1 MRARRNRRRPFG
13 AALAAAVIVAAAMPA
28 AARAPGALSAAT
40 QPAAAAA
47 EPARAGSVDSTG
59 SAAATEAT
67 ATPVTARPKSTA
79 GPDAAGAGAVQ
90 AAGPRSEL
98 VRSPQAV
105 PADDRL
111 KVFLAG
117 SIDMGGSADWQ
128 AQVARELAGEG
139 VVLLNPRRE
148 DWNPAWKPVAEEP
161 EFRRQVEWELAALQ
175 RADVIAM
182 YLAPGSQAPVSL
194 LELGLHAGSG
204 KVLLACP
211 DGFWRKGNVDI
222 VAERY
227 GIPRYD
233 SLPAL
238 VQAVRARLAELRRA
252 RTR

>member
-1 MRARRNRRRPFG
+1 MRTRGVRTRSVAL
-13 AALAAAVIVAAAMPA
+13 ALAAVVTAAPAMAAQQAPTADAAQSNPAVSNTAAPNA
-28 AARAPGALSAAT
+28 AIS
-40 QPAAAAA
+40 
-47 EPARAGSVDSTG
+47 G
-59 SAAATEAT
+59 SAQPST
-67 ATPVTARPKSTA
+67 VARS
-79 GPDAAGAGAVQ
+79 Q
-90 AAGPRSEL
+90 L
-98 VRSPQAV
+98 VRSPAPV

-117 SIDMGGSADWQ
+117 SIDMGGTQDWQ
-128 AQVARELAGEG
+128 AQFARELADEG

-161 EFRRQVEWELAALQ
+161 EFRRQVEWELTALQ

-222 VAERY
+222 VAQRY

-238 VQAVRARLAELRRA
+238 AQAVRERLAELRRA
-252 RTR
+252 RAR

>member
-1 MRARRNRRRPFG
+1 MRTPGVRTL
-13 AALAAAVIVAAAMPA
+13 ALMLATVAAA
-28 AARAPGALSAAT
+28 APT
-40 QPAAAAA
+40 MAAAAQSQTTTGA
-47 EPARAGSVDSTG
+47 TG
-59 SAAATEAT
+59 SPSDPSASNPSASNPVTNGSAQPAGAAAA
-67 ATPVTARPKSTA
+67 
-79 GPDAAGAGAVQ
+79 
-90 AAGPRSEL
+90 RSEL
-98 VRSPQAV
+98 VRSPAPV

-117 SIDMGGSADWQ
+117 SIDMGGTQDWQ
-128 AQVARELAGEG
+128 AQLARELADEG

-161 EFRRQVEWELAALQ
+161 EFRRQVEWELTALQ

-222 VAERY
+222 VAQRY

-238 VQAVRARLAELRRA
+238 AQAVRERLAELRRA
-252 RTR
+252 RAR

>member
-1 MRARRNRRRPFG
+1 MRARRNKRRPFA
-13 AALAAAVIVAAAMPA
+13 AALAMAMIVAAMPA
-28 AARAPGALSAAT
+28 VARVPGAPSDAAPPPAAT
-40 QPAAAAA
+40 S
-47 EPARAGSVDSTG
+47 EPARAGSAG
-59 SAAATEAT
+59 SAAAAEET
-67 ATPVTARPKSTA
+67 AMPAAA
-79 GPDAAGAGAVQ
+79 GPDAAGAGIVQ
-90 AAGPRSEL
+90 AAGLRSEL
-98 VRSPQAV
+98 VRSPQPV

-252 RTR
+252 RAR

>member
-1 MRARRNRRRPFG
+1 MRTPGVRTL
-13 AALAAAVIVAAAMPA
+13 ALMLATVAAAAPTMA
-28 AARAPGALSAAT
+28 AAAQSQTTTGATGSPSDPSASNPSASNPVT
-40 QPAAAAA
+40 NGSAQPAAAAA
-47 EPARAGSVDSTG
+47 A
-59 SAAATEAT
+59 
-67 ATPVTARPKSTA
+67 
-79 GPDAAGAGAVQ
+79 
-90 AAGPRSEL
+90 RSEL
-98 VRSPQAV
+98 VRSPAPV

-117 SIDMGGSADWQ
+117 SIDMGGTQDWQ
-128 AQVARELAGEG
+128 AQLARELADEG

-161 EFRRQVEWELAALQ
+161 EFRRQVEWELTALQ

-222 VAERY
+222 VAQRY

-238 VQAVRARLAELRRA
+238 AQAVRERLAELRRA
-252 RTR
+252 RAR

>member
-1 MRARRNRRRPFG
+1 MRYTSVCMTLALAAVTALAVGCAGAKTKPEIAGMTQADPTGRIDSDQAASRPPQPG
-13 AALAAAVIVAAAMPA
+13 SAAQAQADAALARPA
-28 AARAPGALSAAT
+28 NS
-40 QPAAAAA
+40 Q
-47 EPARAGSVDSTG
+47 
-59 SAAATEAT
+59 
-67 ATPVTARPKSTA
+67 
-79 GPDAAGAGAVQ
+79 
-90 AAGPRSEL
+90 L
-98 VRSPQAV
+98 VRSPQPV

-117 SIDMGGSADWQ
+117 SIDMGGTSDWQ
-128 AQVARELAGEG
+128 AQLARELADEG

-161 EFRRQVEWELAALQ
+161 EFRRQVEWELTALQ

-222 VAERY
+222 VAHRY
-227 GIPRYD
+227 GIPSYD

-238 VQAVRARLAELRRA
+238 AQAVRARLAELRRA

>member
-1 MRARRNRRRPFG
+1 MRYTSVCMTLALAAVTALAVGCAGAKTKPEIAGMTQADPTGRIDSDQAASRPPQPG
-13 AALAAAVIVAAAMPA
+13 SAAQAQADAALARPA
-28 AARAPGALSAAT
+28 NS
-40 QPAAAAA
+40 Q
-47 EPARAGSVDSTG
+47 
-59 SAAATEAT
+59 
-67 ATPVTARPKSTA
+67 
-79 GPDAAGAGAVQ
+79 
-90 AAGPRSEL
+90 L
-98 VRSPQAV
+98 VRSPQPV

-117 SIDMGGSADWQ
+117 SIDMGGTSDWQ
-128 AQVARELAGEG
+128 AQLARELADEG

-161 EFRRQVEWELAALQ
+161 EFRRQVEWELTALQ

-222 VAERY
+222 VAQRY
-227 GIPRYD
+227 DIPSYD

-238 VQAVRARLAELRRA
+238 AQAVRARLAELRRA

>member
-1 MRARRNRRRPFG
+1 MRYTSVCMTL
-13 AALAAAVIVAAAMPA
+13 ALAAAAALAVGCAGAKAKPEIAGMSKADPTGRIDSDQA
-28 AARAPGALSAAT
+28 ASRPP
-40 QPAAAAA
+40 QP
-47 EPARAGSVDSTG
+47 G
-59 SAAATEAT
+59 SAAQAQAD
-67 ATPVTARPKSTA
+67 AALARPANS
-79 GPDAAGAGAVQ
+79 Q
-90 AAGPRSEL
+90 L
-98 VRSPQAV
+98 VRSPQPV

-117 SIDMGGSADWQ
+117 SIDMGGTTDWQ
-128 AQVARELAGEG
+128 AQLARELADEG

-161 EFRRQVEWELAALQ
+161 EFRRQVEWELTALQ

-222 VAERY
+222 VAQRY
-227 GIPRYD
+227 GIPSYD

-238 VQAVRARLAELRRA
+238 AQAVRARLAELRRA

>member
-1 MRARRNRRRPFG
+1 MAN
-13 AALAAAVIVAAAMPA
+13 MD
-28 AARAPGALSAAT
+28 
-40 QPAAAAA
+40 
-47 EPARAGSVDSTG
+47 E
-59 SAAATEAT
+59 
-67 ATPVTARPKSTA
+67 TARSDSGQA
-79 GPDAAGAGAVQ
+79 
-90 AAGPRSEL
+90 AAGPGRAGAQRIASNPAEAARPADSEL
-98 VRSPQAV
+98 VRSPQPV

-128 AQVARELAGEG
+128 AQFARELADEG

-227 GIPRYD
+227 GIPHYD

-238 VQAVRARLAELRRA
+238 AQAVRARLAELRQARA
-252 RTR
+252 R

>member
-1 MRARRNRRRPFG
+1 MTYRSTYMAL
-13 AALAAAVIVAAAMPA
+13 ALAAAAALATGCAGAGTKRETAGMAKTDETARIYSGQAAAD
-28 AARAPGALSAAT
+28 
-40 QPAAAAA
+40 
-47 EPARAGSVDSTG
+47 RAGSQPVG
-59 SAAATEAT
+59 PNQAEA
-67 ATPVTARPKSTA
+67 ARPRPA
-79 GPDAAGAGAVQ
+79 G
-90 AAGPRSEL
+90 SEL
-98 VRSPQAV
+98 VRSPQPL

-111 KVFLAG
+111 TVFLAG

-128 AQVARELAGEG
+128 AQFARELADEG

-182 YLAPGSQAPVSL
+182 YLAPGSQAPISL

-222 VAERY
+222 VAQRY

-233 SLPAL
+233 TLPAL
-238 VQAVRARLAELRRA
+238 VQAVRARLAELRQARA
-252 RTR
+252 R

>member
-1 MRARRNRRRPFG
+1 MRAPGVRTRSVALTF
-13 AALAAAVIVAAAMPA
+13 AAMVAAAPAMAAEQTPA
-28 AARAPGALSAAT
+28 ADAA
-40 QPAAAAA
+40 QSNPAVSNTAVPNAAI
-47 EPARAGSVDSTG
+47 SG
-59 SAAATEAT
+59 SAQPST
-67 ATPVTARPKSTA
+67 VARS
-79 GPDAAGAGAVQ
+79 Q
-90 AAGPRSEL
+90 L
-98 VRSPQAV
+98 VRSPAPV

-117 SIDMGGSADWQ
+117 SIDMGGTQDWQ
-128 AQVARELAGEG
+128 AQLARELADEG

-161 EFRRQVEWELAALQ
+161 EFRRQVEWELTALQ

-222 VAERY
+222 VAQRY
-227 GIPRYD
+227 GIPRYG

-238 VQAVRARLAELRRA
+238 AQAVRERLAELRRA
-252 RTR
+252 RAR

>member
-1 MRARRNRRRPFG
+1 MRTRSVALTF
-13 AALAAAVIVAAAMPA
+13 AAMVAAAPAMAAEQTPA
-28 AARAPGALSAAT
+28 ADAA
-40 QPAAAAA
+40 QSNPAVSNTAVPNAAI
-47 EPARAGSVDSTG
+47 SG
-59 SAAATEAT
+59 SAQPST
-67 ATPVTARPKSTA
+67 VARS
-79 GPDAAGAGAVQ
+79 Q
-90 AAGPRSEL
+90 L
-98 VRSPQAV
+98 VRSPAPV

-117 SIDMGGSADWQ
+117 SIDMGGTQDWQ
-128 AQVARELAGEG
+128 AQLARELADEG

-161 EFRRQVEWELAALQ
+161 EFRRQVEWELTALQ

-222 VAERY
+222 VAQRY

-238 VQAVRARLAELRRA
+238 AQAVRERLAELRRA
-252 RTR
+252 RAR

>member
-1 MRARRNRRRPFG
+1 MRASATTTRSL
-13 AALAAAVIVAAAMPA
+13 ALALAAAVAAAPATMAVAAAQSPAPDRPA
-28 AARAPGALSAAT
+28 AKPAASDRPASDRSTSTSTPPASAAT
-40 QPAAAAA
+40 A
-47 EPARAGSVDSTG
+47 S
-59 SAAATEAT
+59 
-67 ATPVTARPKSTA
+67 
-79 GPDAAGAGAVQ
+79 
-90 AAGPRSEL
+90 SEL
-98 VRSPQAV
+98 VRSPAPV

-117 SIDMGGSADWQ
+117 SIDMGGTQDWQ
-128 AQVARELAGEG
+128 AQFARELADEG

-161 EFRRQVEWELAALQ
+161 EFRRQVEWELDALQ

-222 VAERY
+222 VAQRY
-227 GIPRYD
+227 GIPRYG

-238 VQAVRARLAELRRA
+238 AQAVRERLSELRRA
-252 RTR
+252 RAR

>member
-1 MRARRNRRRPFG
+1 MRAPGVRTRSVALTF
-13 AALAAAVIVAAAMPA
+13 AAMVAAAPAMAAEQTPA
-28 AARAPGALSAAT
+28 ADAA
-40 QPAAAAA
+40 QSNPAVSNTAVPNAAI
-47 EPARAGSVDSTG
+47 SG
-59 SAAATEAT
+59 SAQPST
-67 ATPVTARPKSTA
+67 VARS
-79 GPDAAGAGAVQ
+79 Q
-90 AAGPRSEL
+90 L
-98 VRSPQAV
+98 VRSPAPV

-117 SIDMGGSADWQ
+117 SIDMGGTQDWQ
-128 AQVARELAGEG
+128 AQLARELADEG

-161 EFRRQVEWELAALQ
+161 EFRRQVEWELTALQ

-222 VAERY
+222 VAQRY

-238 VQAVRARLAELRRA
+238 AQAVRERLAELRRA
-252 RTR
+252 RAR

>member
-1 MRARRNRRRPFG
+1 MRTPGVRTRSV
-13 AALAAAVIVAAAMPA
+13 ALTMAAVVAAAPA
-28 AARAPGALSAAT
+28 M
-40 QPAAAAA
+40 AA
-47 EPARAGSVDSTG
+47 EQAPTADAAQSNPAVSNTAAPNAAISG
-59 SAAATEAT
+59 SAQPST
-67 ATPVTARPKSTA
+67 VARS
-79 GPDAAGAGAVQ
+79 Q
-90 AAGPRSEL
+90 L
-98 VRSPQAV
+98 VRSPAPV

-117 SIDMGGSADWQ
+117 SIDMGGTQDWQ
-128 AQVARELAGEG
+128 AQLARELADEG

-161 EFRRQVEWELAALQ
+161 EFRRQVEWELTALQ

-222 VAERY
+222 VAQRY

-238 VQAVRARLAELRRA
+238 AQAVRERLAELRRA
-252 RTR
+252 RAR

>member
-1 MRARRNRRRPFG
+1 MSKAEPNGRIDSDQAASRPPQPG
-13 AALAAAVIVAAAMPA
+13 AAAQAQADAALARPA
-28 AARAPGALSAAT
+28 NS
-40 QPAAAAA
+40 Q
-47 EPARAGSVDSTG
+47 
-59 SAAATEAT
+59 
-67 ATPVTARPKSTA
+67 
-79 GPDAAGAGAVQ
+79 
-90 AAGPRSEL
+90 L
-98 VRSPQAV
+98 VRSPQPV

-117 SIDMGGSADWQ
+117 SIDMGGTTDWQ
-128 AQVARELAGEG
+128 AQLARELADEG

-161 EFRRQVEWELAALQ
+161 EFRRQVEWELTALQ

-222 VAERY
+222 VAQRY
-227 GIPRYD
+227 GIPSYD

-238 VQAVRARLAELRRA
+238 AQAVRARLAELRRA

>member
-1 MRARRNRRRPFG
+1 MTYPSVCMMV
-13 AALAAAVIVAAAMPA
+13 ALAAAAALAVGCAGAKTKPEIAGMTQADPTGRIDSDQAASRPPQPA
-28 AARAPGALSAAT
+28 SAA
-40 QPAAAAA
+40 Q
-47 EPARAGSVDSTG
+47 ARDG
-59 SAAATEAT
+59 T
-67 ATPVTARPKSTA
+67 ALARPANS
-79 GPDAAGAGAVQ
+79 Q
-90 AAGPRSEL
+90 L
-98 VRSPQAV
+98 VRSPQPV

-117 SIDMGGSADWQ
+117 SIDMGGTTDWQ
-128 AQVARELAGEG
+128 AQLARELADEG

-161 EFRRQVEWELAALQ
+161 EFRRQVEWELTALQ

-194 LELGLHAGSG
+194 LELGLHAGSD

-222 VAERY
+222 VAQRY
-227 GIPRYD
+227 GIPSYD

-238 VQAVRARLAELRRA
+238 AQAVRARLAELRQARA
-252 RTR
+252 R

>member
-1 MRARRNRRRPFG
+1 MTYRSISMAL
-13 AALAAAVIVAAAMPA
+13 ALAAAAA
-28 AARAPGALSAAT
+28 LAT
-40 QPAAAAA
+40 
-47 EPARAGSVDSTG
+47 GC
-59 SAAATEAT
+59 
-67 ATPVTARPKSTA
+67 
-79 GPDAAGAGAVQ
+79 AGAGTKRETAGMAKTDETARIDAEQ
-90 AAGPRSEL
+90 AAADPGRAGPQATAPNRADASRPQPAGSEL
-98 VRSPQAV
+98 VRSPQPV

-128 AQVARELAGEG
+128 AQFARELADEG

-161 EFRRQVEWELAALQ
+161 EFRRQVEWELTALQ

-182 YLAPGSQAPVSL
+182 YLAPGSQAPISL

-222 VAERY
+222 VAQRY
-227 GIPRYD
+227 GIPSYD
-233 SLPAL
+233 TLPAL
-238 VQAVRARLAELRRA
+238 VQAVRARLVELRRA
-252 RTR
+252 RGSKDSKAPSR

>member
-1 MRARRNRRRPFG
+1 MTYTSVCMRL
-13 AALAAAVIVAAAMPA
+13 ALAAAVALAVGCAGAKTKPEIAGMSKADPSGRIDSDQAASRLPQPGSPA
-28 AARAPGALSAAT
+28 QAQADAA
-40 QPAAAAA
+40 
-47 EPARAGSVDSTG
+47 PARPANS
-59 SAAATEAT
+59 
-67 ATPVTARPKSTA
+67 
-79 GPDAAGAGAVQ
+79 Q
-90 AAGPRSEL
+90 Q
-98 VRSPQAV
+98 VRSPQPV

-117 SIDMGGSADWQ
+117 SIDMGGTTDWQ
-128 AQVARELAGEG
+128 AQLAHELADEG

-161 EFRRQVEWELAALQ
+161 EFRRQVEWELTALQ

-222 VAERY
+222 VAQRY
-227 GIPRYD
+227 GIARYD

-238 VQAVRARLAELRRA
+238 AQAVRERLAELRRA
-252 RTR
+252 RAR

>member
-1 MRARRNRRRPFG
+1 MKHAPVRTMLAIAAW
-13 AALAAAVIVAAAMPA
+13 AALAAGCAGAAPKREAEAAAPAVAASSGQPATNQAAPAPAGASAAGQPPA
-28 AARAPGALSAAT
+28 A
-40 QPAAAAA
+40 Q
-47 EPARAGSVDSTG
+47 AGI
-59 SAAATEAT
+59 
-67 ATPVTARPKSTA
+67 
-79 GPDAAGAGAVQ
+79 DAAPA
-90 AAGPRSEL
+90 RSEL
-98 VRSPQAV
+98 VRSPQPV

-128 AQVARELAGEG
+128 AQVARELADEG

-161 EFRRQVEWELAALQ
+161 EFRRQVEWELSALQ

-222 VAERY
+222 VAQRY
-227 GIPRYD
+227 GIARYD

-238 VQAVRARLAELRRA
+238 VQGVRARLAELRRA
-252 RTR
+252 RAR

>member
-1 MRARRNRRRPFG
+1 MRYTSVCMTL
-13 AALAAAVIVAAAMPA
+13 ALAAAAALAVGCA
-28 AARAPGALSAAT
+28 GAKAKPEIAGMSKADPTGRIDSDQTASRPP
-40 QPAAAAA
+40 QP
-47 EPARAGSVDSTG
+47 G
-59 SAAATEAT
+59 SAAQAQAD
-67 ATPVTARPKSTA
+67 AALARPANS
-79 GPDAAGAGAVQ
+79 Q
-90 AAGPRSEL
+90 L
-98 VRSPQAV
+98 VRSPQPV

-117 SIDMGGSADWQ
+117 SIDMGGTTDWQ
-128 AQVARELAGEG
+128 AQLARELADEG

-161 EFRRQVEWELAALQ
+161 EFRRQVEWELTALQ

-194 LELGLHAGSG
+194 LELGLHASSG

-222 VAERY
+222 VAQRY
-227 GIPRYD
+227 GIPSYD

-238 VQAVRARLAELRRA
+238 AQAVRARLAELRRA